1 MTDEGLPFLRG
12 RIESVE
18 VFTTARGGGGD
29 RPVLPPRNP
38 AAHRAHLVNQL
49 DQLAAAARARD
60 PATRDPEATREVV
73 AVHPEPGS
81 ALAAASLGDVVS
93 GVRVIGEDP
102 DTKIVLVDAPNPELS
117 ALRTKLDEFADPT
130 KLSPNQ
136 QPKNAP
142 LIAPIRQVRTAT
154 IDEIGPTLLAPMQDG
169 ASRWVELTCRGGTYD
184 PDASNK
190 SRRQVDRQLTRI
202 VPDSPVIA
210 QFTAP
215 LHIVLYAKLTLD
227 QLRELIA
234 GTDCI
239 FDAQLAE
246 AKIRDW
252 LLHEFDDDLDL
263 SAYALEPPGAN
274 APGVVLLDT
283 GVHPEH
289 PLLKPAIAHV
299 GSVVPGIVSGVDV
312 DGHGTQMAGV
322 ALHGSRVGD
331 IVASGTA
338 EANHWIQAVK
348 VTTSES
354 NSRDESARATWGPMT
369 VAAVEQAEASAP
381 HVGHR
386 VFAMAITSDM
396 NPLVPT
402 SWSQAVEQIAYN
414 DGKGRVFCIS
424 AGNADSGD
432 IGIIAGYPQLNLIQ
446 SIQDPAHAWN
456 ALTIGAFTML
466 DQLPKD
472 DRYSTYSVVAP
483 AGGISPH
490 SSSRP
495 LDATRVPN
503 KPEVVLEGGNVAF
516 DGQLPDPTVPTLTT
530 LTTGHRPNRPLA
542 SIWATSGAT
551 AHAAGLAASIWK
563 ADSSLR
569 PETVRGLI
577 VHAASWTE
585 QMEEHFESL
594 DDRMRICGYGTP
606 DENFARWCARERAT
620 VIIEDAMPNAVIV
633 EKPRKEPPKRKGTS
647 PTKPTPERI
656 AKFFRLPIDEETLLA
671 HDRDVEL
678 RVTLSYFAEM
688 EIYRRQAYRG
698 LDLRWDMQGPQE
710 SEEAFR
716 WRINKKVR
724 EQMPEKNKS
733 KSFKWDIG
741 PDRRERGT
749 VQSDRWTGRSSFLAG
764 SKLIAVMPVG
774 GWWDQYVAL
783 RTKEL
788 PFSLIVS
795 VRTTGLDVYALVEIG
810 LTPTLEV
817 PTVPP

>member
-1 MTDEGLPFLRG
+1 MADEGLPFLRG
-12 RIESVE
+12 RIESAE
-18 VFTTARGGGGD
+18 AFTTARGGGGD
-29 RPVLPPRNP
+29 RPVLPTRNP
-38 AAHRAHLVNQL
+38 AAHRAQLITQL
-49 DQLAAAARARD
+49 DQLAAAAAART
-60 PATRDPEATREVV
+60 PATRDPEATREVI

-93 GVRVIGEDP
+93 GVRVVGEDP
-102 DTKIVLVDAPNPELS
+102 DTKVVLVDAPGPELP
-117 ALRTKLDEFADPT
+117 ALRKKLDEFADPT
-130 KLSPNQ
+130 KVAPSQ

-154 IDEIGPTLLAPMQDG
+154 IDEIGPTLLAPMADG
-169 ASRWVELTCRGGTYD
+169 AAQWLELTCRGGTYE
-184 PDASNK
+184 PDASK
-190 SRRQVDRQLTRI
+190 QSRRQIDRQLTRI
-202 VPDSPVIA
+202 APDSPVVA
-210 QFTAP
+210 AFTAP
-215 LHIVLYAKLTLD
+215 LHIVLYAKLTLP

-252 LLHEFDDDLDL
+252 LLHEHDDELDL
-263 SAYALEPPGAN
+263 SALDVEPPAPN
-274 APGVVLLDT
+274 DPGVVILDT
-283 GVHPEH
+283 GIHPEH
-289 PLLKPAIAHV
+289 PLLAPAIAHV
-299 GSVVPGIVSGVDV
+299 GSVVPGIASGVDV
-312 DGHGTQMAGV
+312 DGHGTQVAGV
-322 ALHGSRVGD
+322 ALHGSSIGD
-331 IVASGTA
+331 VLTNGSAKA
-338 EANHWIQAVK
+338 PHWVQSIK

-354 NSRDESARATWGPMT
+354 DSRDEGARATWGPMT
-369 VAAVEQAEASAP
+369 VAAVEQAEATAAQ
-381 HVGHR
+381 VGHR
-386 VFAMAITSDM
+386 VYAMAVTAEK

-432 IGIIAGYPQLNLIQ
+432 VRVIGGYPQLNLVQ
-446 SIQDPAHAWN
+446 PMQDPAHAWN

-472 DRYSTYSVVAP
+472 DRYKGYSAVAP
-483 AGGISPH
+483 VGGISPH
-490 SSSRP
+490 SSSKP

-551 AHAAGLAASIWK
+551 AHAAGFAASVWK
-563 ADSSLR
+563 ADPKLR
-569 PETVRGLI
+569 PETVRGLV
-577 VHAASWTE
+577 VHSASWTD

-594 DDRMRICGYGTP
+594 DDRMRICGYGVP
-606 DENFARWCARERAT
+606 DGNFARWCARERAT

-647 PTKPTPERI
+647 PTIPTPERI
-656 AKFFRLPIDEETLLA
+656 AQFFRLPLDEETLLA
-671 HDRDVEL
+671 HDQDVEL
-678 RVTLSYFAEM
+678 RVTLSYFAEV
-688 EIYRRQAYRG
+688 EIYRRRAYRG

-710 SEEAFR
+710 REEAFR

-724 EQMPEKNKS
+724 ESSTEQYKS

-741 PDRRERGT
+741 PDRRAQGT
-749 VQSDRWTGRSSFLAG
+749 VQSDRWTGKASLLAG

-774 GWWDQYVAL
+774 GWWDQYVAT

-795 VRTTGLDVYALVEIG
+795 VRTTGLDVYSLVEIG
-810 LTPTLEV
+810 LTPPIEV
-817 PTVPP
+817 PA